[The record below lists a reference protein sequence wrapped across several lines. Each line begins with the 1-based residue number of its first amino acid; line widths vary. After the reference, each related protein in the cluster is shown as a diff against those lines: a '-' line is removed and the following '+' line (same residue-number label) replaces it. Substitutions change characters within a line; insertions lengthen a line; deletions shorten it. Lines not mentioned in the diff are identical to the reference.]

1 MTHYDSTLKTSNKMK
16 EKKQIKWRI
25 ELTEHQLRLMAQCVE
40 DCHRFIGGQMELS
53 NSTSCLKHCRH
64 LGEELHT
71 LKPFVTPELGRGAS
85 YGWSGG
91 SCPNDNQRKFIAETY
106 YLYREIYHQVTLDK
120 AKDKDM
126 DWNVY
131 LGETL
136 TCKDSG
142 EPIKVER
149 VEL

>member
-1 MTHYDSTLKTSNKMK
+1 MK
-16 EKKQIKWRI
+16 EKKWRI
-25 ELTEHQLRLMAQCVE
+25 ELTEHQLMLMAKCVE
-40 DCHRFIGGQMELS
+40 DCSRFISGQMELS

-71 LKPFVTPELGRGAS
+71 LQPFVTPELGRGAS
-85 YGWSGG
+85 YGWNGG
-91 SCPNDNQRKFIAETY
+91 SCPNDHQRKFIAETY

-136 TCKDSG
+136 TCNESG

-149 VEL
+149 I

>member
-1 MTHYDSTLKTSNKMK
+1 MK
-16 EKKQIKWRI
+16 EKKWRI
-25 ELTEHQLRLMAQCVE
+25 ELTEHQLMLMAKCVE
-40 DCHRFIGGQMELS
+40 DCSRFISGQMELS

-71 LKPFVTPELGRGAS
+71 LQPFVTPELGRGAS
-85 YGWSGG
+85 YGWNGG
-91 SCPNDNQRKFIAETY
+91 SCPNDHQRKFIAETY

-136 TCKDSG
+136 TCNDSG
-142 EPIKVER
+142 EPIKLESI
-149 VEL
+149 E

>member
-1 MTHYDSTLKTSNKMK
+1 METNKDIVIGEEKNMK
-16 EKKQIKWRI
+16 EKKWRI
-25 ELTEHQLRLMAQCVE
+25 ELTEHQLMLMAKCIE
-40 DCHRFIGGQMELS
+40 DCSRFISGQMELS

-149 VEL
+149 IE

>member
-1 MTHYDSTLKTSNKMK
+1 
-16 EKKQIKWRI
+16 
-25 ELTEHQLRLMAQCVE
+25 MAKCIE
-40 DCHRFIGGQMELS
+40 DCSRFIGGQMELS
-53 NSTSCLKHCRH
+53 NSTTCLKHGRH
-64 LGEELHT
+64 LGEELDR
-71 LKPFVTPELGRGAS
+71 LQPFVTPELVCGAS
-85 YGWSGG
+85 YGWDGG
-91 SCPNDNQRKFIAETY
+91 SCPDENQRKFIAETY

-120 AKDKDM
+120 AKDEDM

-149 VEL
+149 VE

>member
-1 MTHYDSTLKTSNKMK
+1 ME
-16 EKKQIKWRI
+16 EKKWRI
-25 ELTEHQLRLMAQCVE
+25 ELTEHQLMLMAKCIE
-40 DCHRFIGGQMELS
+40 DCSRFIGGQMELS
-53 NSTSCLKHCRH
+53 NSTTCLKHGRH
-64 LGEELHT
+64 LGEELRT
-71 LKPFVTPELGRGAS
+71 LQPFVTPELGYGAS
-85 YGWSGG
+85 YGWNGG
-91 SCPNDNQRKFIAETY
+91 SCPDENQRKFIAETY

-136 TCKDSG
+136 TCSESG

-149 VEL
+149 ID

>member
-1 MTHYDSTLKTSNKMK
+1 MK
-16 EKKQIKWRI
+16 ENKWRI

-53 NSTSCLKHCRH
+53 NSTACLTHH
-64 LGEELHT
+64 LDLSKELDK
-71 LKPFVTPELGRGAS
+71 LQPLVTPNLGRGAS

-91 SCPNDNQRKFIAETY
+91 SCPNENQRKFLAETY
-106 YLYREIYHQVTLDK
+106 YLYREIYHQMTIEAAKHTDK
-120 AKDKDM
+120 S
-126 DWNVY
+126 WNVY

-136 TCKDSG
+136 TCNESG

-149 VEL
+149 I

>member
-1 MTHYDSTLKTSNKMK
+1 ME
-16 EKKQIKWRI
+16 EKKWRI
-25 ELTEHQLRLMAQCVE
+25 ELTEHQLMLMAKCIE
-40 DCHRFIGGQMELS
+40 DCSRFIGGQMELS
-53 NSTSCLKHCRH
+53 NSTTCLKHGRH
-64 LGEELHT
+64 LGEELDR
-71 LKPFVTPELGRGAS
+71 LQPFVTPELGCGAS
-85 YGWSGG
+85 YGWNGG
-91 SCPNDNQRKFIAETY
+91 YCPDENQRKFIAETY

-149 VEL
+149 IE

>member
-1 MTHYDSTLKTSNKMK
+1 M
-16 EKKQIKWRI
+16 EERKWRI
-25 ELTEHQLRLMAQCVE
+25 ELTEHQLMLMAKCIE
-40 DCHRFIGGQMELS
+40 DCSRFIGGQMELS
-53 NSTSCLKHCRH
+53 NSTACLKHGRH
-64 LGEELHT
+64 LGEELRT
-71 LKPFVTPELGRGAS
+71 LQPFVTPELGCGAS
-85 YGWSGG
+85 YGWNGG
-91 SCPNDNQRKFIAETY
+91 SCPNENQRKFIAETY

-120 AKDKDM
+120 AKDEDM

-149 VEL
+149 ID